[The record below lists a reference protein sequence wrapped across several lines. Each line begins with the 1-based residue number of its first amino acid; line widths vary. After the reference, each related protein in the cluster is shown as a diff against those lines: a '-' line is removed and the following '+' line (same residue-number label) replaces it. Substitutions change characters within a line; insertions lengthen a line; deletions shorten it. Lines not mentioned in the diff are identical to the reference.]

1 MNIAVHE
8 SKGIFHLYNEKISYL
23 IGILPDGQ
31 AGNLYYGK
39 RIHDREEYDYLLEPA
54 RRSHS
59 VYMSD
64 ESGNELESRGFS
76 AENLRME
83 YGVFG
88 NGDFREPAVMVRHED
103 GSRVSCFRY
112 RSYKIMKGKPELE
125 GLPSTYTEDDGE
137 AMTLQLFLE
146 DAVAGLELVL
156 NYTIFA
162 AEGIIARSAF
172 FYNKGT
178 ETLVLE
184 RAMSMCLDLPDPEY
198 EWIQLSGSWARE
210 RHPVTRPL
218 APGAVSIESLRG
230 HSSHQQNP
238 FIVLKRPTADE
249 KQGEVMGFSLVYSGN
264 FLARAEEDC
273 YEAVRVMMGI
283 HPDGFSWKLE
293 AGESFQT
300 PEAVMVWTD
309 RGLGGMSRIYHDLYR
324 TRLARG
330 YWRDRPRPILCN
342 NWEATYFDFNEEKL
356 LQIAAKA
363 RDCGVELFVLDDG
376 WFGARRS
383 DHAGLGDW
391 YANRDILPGGIKGL
405 SEKVE
410 ALGMKFGLWFEPEMV
425 NPDSDLYRAHP
436 DWVLSVPGRPRS
448 LSRRQCI
455 LDFSR
460 PEVVDHIHDM
470 MYRILKESK
479 ISYIKWDMNRSM
491 SECWSAALPA
501 DRQGET
507 AHRYILGVYDL
518 YRRLT
523 TEFPMVLFESCAGG
537 GARFDPGM
545 LAYAPQAWC
554 SDDTDAMERV
564 KIQYGTSYC
573 YPISSI
579 GSHVSAVP
587 NHQTGRITPLA
598 TRAAAAFFGTYGYEL
613 DLNRLSEEEQ
623 EQVSAYSAFMKQYR
637 DLIQFG
643 DFYRLRSPFEHNES
657 GWMTVS
663 KDKKTALAAGFR
675 ELGRPNQGFRR
686 LRLDGLDP
694 DRTYRV
700 TVPACFGG
708 DDSKSVV
715 RTGDELMQIGLI
727 TSDVL
732 SGRIDM
738 WDQMGQPAD
747 FNARIFVLEEMA

>member
-1 MNIAVHE
+1 
-8 SKGIFHLYNEKISYL
+8 
-23 IGILPDGQ
+23 
-31 AGNLYYGK
+31 
-39 RIHDREEYDYLLEPA
+39 
-54 RRSHS
+54 
-59 VYMSD
+59 
-64 ESGNELESRGFS
+64 
-76 AENLRME
+76 
-83 YGVFG
+83 
-88 NGDFREPAVMVRHED
+88 
-103 GSRVSCFRY
+103 
-112 RSYKIMKGKPELE
+112 
-125 GLPSTYTEDDGE
+125 
-137 AMTLQLFLE
+137 
-146 DAVAGLELVL
+146 
-156 NYTIFA
+156 
-162 AEGIIARSAF
+162 
-172 FYNKGT
+172 
-178 ETLVLE
+178 
-184 RAMSMCLDLPDPEY
+184 
-198 EWIQLSGSWARE
+198 
-210 RHPVTRPL
+210 
-218 APGAVSIESLRG
+218 
-230 HSSHQQNP
+230 
-238 FIVLKRPTADE
+238 
-249 KQGEVMGFSLVYSGN
+249 
-264 FLARAEEDC
+264 
-273 YEAVRVMMGI
+273 
-283 HPDGFSWKLE
+283 
-293 AGESFQT
+293 
-300 PEAVMVWTD
+300 
-309 RGLGGMSRIYHDLYR
+309 MSRIYHDLYR
-324 TRLARG
+324 SRLARG

-448 LSRRQCI
+448 LSRHQCI

-470 MYRILKESK
+470 MYKILKESK